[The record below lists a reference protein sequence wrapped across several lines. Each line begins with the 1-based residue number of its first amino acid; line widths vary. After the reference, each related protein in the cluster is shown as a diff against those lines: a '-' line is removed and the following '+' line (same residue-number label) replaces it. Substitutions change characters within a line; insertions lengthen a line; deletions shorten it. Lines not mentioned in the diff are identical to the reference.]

1 MRYAKRVADELNAT
15 VDRWWEDQETYPRL
29 RVVVSGKEVWTKET
43 TKKFIFN
50 QTMKEY
56 QKGENDYLAEE
67 VELLF

>member
-15 VDRWWEDQETYPRL
+15 VNRWWEDQETYPR
-29 RVVVSGKEVWTKET
+29 VVVDGKEVWTKET

-56 QKGENDYLAEE
+56 QKGENDYVSEE
-67 VELLF
+67 VE

>member
-15 VDRWWEDQETYPRL
+15 VNKWWEDQETYPR
-29 RVVVSGKEVWTKET
+29 VYVDNKEQWTKET